1 MATSVPAKLY
11 KSGVPL
17 ADMEPGGYQFRTDPH
32 GVVIWFFRTPL
43 GGAVLQIKDAL
54 VPTVNGKPE
63 VQINRWVLSGDVW
76 RKA

>member
-1 MATSVPAKLY
+1 
-11 KSGVPL
+11 
-17 ADMEPGGYQFRTDPH
+17 
-32 GVVIWFFRTPL
+32 
-43 GGAVLQIKDAL
+43 